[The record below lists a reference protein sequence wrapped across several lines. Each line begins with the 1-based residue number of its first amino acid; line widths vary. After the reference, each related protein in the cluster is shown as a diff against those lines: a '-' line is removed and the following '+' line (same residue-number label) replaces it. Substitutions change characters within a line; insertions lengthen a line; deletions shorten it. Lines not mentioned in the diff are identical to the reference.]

1 LNCQETLS
9 HDDRVSYQGDPA
21 FFFGANVDIQIQVK
35 GVDELV
41 RNLRDL
47 GVNRVPNYVAR
58 ALTEIANRTQ
68 EAMIADARSSLTVRG
83 SWLTK
88 GTKYGI
94 NRKAATKNDLT
105 AVVSTTALWL
115 IEQET
120 KTIITP
126 RKAASLAVPFIW
138 QRGSRLAV
146 TKSPKNLK
154 DTVKLKSKFGNEIIY
169 QRQGSGRLTSLVP
182 LFILRKQ
189 TPEKQRIHLINT
201 ATETINKV
209 SGPVLAGMIQQAI
222 AEKP

>member
-1 LNCQETLS
+1 MIS
-9 HDDRVSYQGDPA
+9 HEGRISYQGDPA
-21 FFFGANVDIQIQVK
+21 FFIGANVDIQIQVK

-47 GVNRVPNYVAR
+47 GVNRIPNYVAR
-58 ALTEIANRTQ
+58 ALTEIANQTQ
-68 EAMIADARSSLTVRG
+68 DAMIGNARSMLTVRG

-88 GTKYGI
+88 GYKYGI
-94 NRKAATKNDLT
+94 NRKAATKSDLT
-105 AVVSTTALWL
+105 AVVSTTAPWL

-146 TKSPKNLK
+146 TKSPKNISN
-154 DTVKLKSKFGNEIIY
+154 TIKLKSKFGNEIIY
-169 QRQGSGRLTSLVP
+169 QRRGSGRLSTLVP

-189 TPEKQRIHLINT
+189 TPEPQRVHLVKT
-201 ATETINKV
+201 ATERVNKIAT
-209 SGPVLAGMIQQAI
+209 PVMAGMVQQAI
-222 AEKP
+222 QENS

>member
-1 LNCQETLS
+1 MTS
-9 HDDRVSYQGDPA
+9 HEGRVSYQGDPA

-47 GVNRVPNYVAR
+47 GVNRIPNYVAR
-58 ALTEIANRTQ
+58 ALTEIANQTQ
-68 EAMIADARSSLTVRG
+68 NAMISNAQSNLTVRG

-105 AVVSTTALWL
+105 AVVSTTAPWL

-146 TKSPKNLK
+146 TKSPKNILN
-154 DTVKLKSKFGNEIIY
+154 TIKLKSKFGNEIIY
-169 QRQGSGRLTSLVP
+169 QRQGSGRLATLVP

-189 TPEKQRIHLINT
+189 TPEPQRVHLVKT
-201 ATETINKV
+201 ATEMVNKIAK
-209 SGPVLAGMIQQAI
+209 PVIAGMIQQAI
-222 AEKP
+222 QENP

>member
-1 LNCQETLS
+1 MTS
-9 HDDRVSYQGDPA
+9 RDGRVSYQGDPA
-21 FFFGANVDIQIQVK
+21 FFFGGNVDIQIQVK
-35 GVDELV
+35 GIDELT

-47 GVNRVPNYVAR
+47 GVNRIPNYVAR
-58 ALTEIANRTQ
+58 ALTEIANQTQ
-68 EAMIADARSSLTVRG
+68 DAMIGNAQSNLTIRG

-94 NRKAATKNDLT
+94 NRKAATKSDLT
-105 AVVSTTALWL
+105 AVVSTTAPWL

-126 RKAASLAVPFIW
+126 RKASSLAMPRIW

-146 TKSPKNLK
+146 TKSPKNIPN
-154 DTVKLKSKFGNEIIY
+154 TIKLKSKFGNEIIY

-189 TPEKQRIHLINT
+189 TPEKQRVHLVNT
-201 ATETINKV
+201 ATEMVNKIAV
-209 SGPVLAGMIQQAI
+209 PVMAGMVQQAI
-222 AEKP
+222 QENP

>member
-1 LNCQETLS
+1 
-9 HDDRVSYQGDPA
+9 
-21 FFFGANVDIQIQVK
+21 VDIQIQVK

-47 GVNRVPNYVAR
+47 GVNRIPNYVAR
-58 ALTEIANRTQ
+58 ALTEIANQ
-68 EAMIADARSSLTVRG
+68 AQDAMIQNAQSNLVVRG

-88 GTKYGI
+88 GTKFGI

-105 AVVSTTALWL
+105 ATVSTIAPWL

-126 RKAASLAVPFIW
+126 RKAGSLAVPFIW

-146 TKSPKNLK
+146 TKSPKRLS
-154 DTVKLKSKFGNEIIY
+154 DTIKLKGKFGNEIIY
-169 QRQGSGRLTSLVP
+169 QRQGSGRLASLVP

-189 TPEKQRIHLINT
+189 TPEKQRVYLVNT
-201 ATETINKV
+201 ATEMVNKIAV
-209 SGPVLAGMIQQAI
+209 PVMAGMVQQAI
-222 AEKP
+222 QEKP